1 MISEIRTFPRENGEH
16 QRVHIV
22 RLSDWD
28 QLELLR
34 PTPTADALECFYQL
48 YRLYL
53 VPSAPQLFGSLVLFS
68 LPADL
73 PVPFPAYSDNCGH
86 LADPLSIAAAALRSG
101 VTVRP
106 DGITFQD
113 SRIQVFWEALVAR
126 DCIRLVHG
134 ERSTTTILPVG
145 AECGYL
151 TEVCPDAALKVN
163 SSFFIMDPIDCGTP
177 YDHIGAWFGLFAKN
191 GVVENPPLFG
201 REALTVSCDG
211 TVSVEQ
217 PDIRTLS
224 VHIGGRTYRHGENAR
239 FYTRPEHTFSPEGK
253 QALVITGTRLA
264 AVCAGAAQIPC
275 SGFVICPD
283 APAQLVPGIPV
294 RYGGMEHIRFAIQV
308 GNSILRDGIK
318 TAYFCSSFYNVQQ
331 PQATPYPPSLYP
343 LDFHRARAARIA
355 LGADA
360 QGKPVLLWAEGAA
373 KLGHVPGA
381 DSCGASLS
389 EMADICQ
396 AVGMHNAVNLDGGG
410 SAQLLL
416 HNTRSLC
423 LTDRSQTDY
432 CQAERPV
439 PIALMIR

>member
-1 MISEIRTFPRENGEH
+1 MESEIRIFPRENGEH

-22 RLSDWD
+22 RLPGWER
-28 QLELLR
+28 LELLR
-34 PTPTADALECFYQL
+34 PASSADALECFYQI

-53 VPSAPQLFGSLVLFS
+53 VPSAPQIFGSLVLFS

-73 PVPFPAYSDNCGH
+73 PVPFSSYFDDCGR
-86 LADPLSIAAAALRSG
+86 LAEPLAIAAAALRKG

-106 DGITFQD
+106 DGITFRD
-113 SRIQVFWEALVAR
+113 PQVRAFWEALDAR
-126 DCIRLVHG
+126 GCIRLVHG
-134 ERSTTTILPVG
+134 QLPKTTILPVG
-145 AECGYL
+145 TECGYL
-151 TEVCPDAALKVN
+151 TKSCPDAAVKVN
-163 SSFFIMDPIDCGTP
+163 GSFFIMDPIDCATP
-177 YDHIGAWFGLFAKN
+177 YDHIGAWFGLFVKDGA
-191 GVVENPPLFG
+191 VESPPLFG

-217 PDIRTLS
+217 PDIRALS
-224 VHIGGRTYRHGENAR
+224 VQIGEKAYRHGENAR
-239 FYTRPEHTFSPEGK
+239 FYTRPEHTLSPEGK
-253 QALVITGTRLA
+253 QALVITGTRLT
-264 AVCAGAAQIPC
+264 AVCEGQAQIPC
-275 SGFVICPD
+275 SGFVVCPD
-283 APAQLVPGIPV
+283 EPDRSVPGVRV

-308 GNSILRDGIK
+308 GNSILRNGIK
-318 TAYFCSSFYNVQQ
+318 TDCFRSSFYNIRQ
-331 PQATPYPPSLYP
+331 PQDTPYPPSLYP

-360 QGKPVLLWAEGAA
+360 QGKPILLWAEGAA

-396 AVGMHNAVNLDGGG
+396 AAGMHHAVNLDGGG

-423 LTDRSQTDY
+423 LSDRSQTDHA
-432 CQAERPV
+432 QSERPV
-439 PIALMIR
+439 SMALMIP